1 MVRTVAHNIRAV
13 KETGSDLDVADKTR
27 DQALRE
33 RAQRVLPNGMYGHM
47 AVRPR
52 LPDAYPQFFERTSG
66 CRMWDVDGNEYID
79 FICAYGP
86 MIAGYGNER
95 IRAAADA
102 QRERL
107 DMANGPPAALLE
119 FAEKFTRQVSHA
131 DWAIFAKN
139 GNDATTV
146 CNMIA
151 RSRST
156 KRKILVCETAY
167 HGSQPWANRMSRGTP
182 PEEHVHYP
190 TYRFNDVESLT
201 AAADAAS
208 GDLAGIVVS
217 TYRHD
222 VPHTQEL
229 VDPAFARKVREI
241 CDAEGAALILD
252 DVRGGLRLSLD
263 ASWSEF
269 GIRPDLS
276 AWGKAI
282 ANGEPLAGVLGGDH
296 YRDAA
301 EKVFVTGSFWY
312 QGAPFAAASE
322 TLDVLAETDA
332 PRYMERLG
340 QQFRDGLYEQ
350 AQRHGHGIL
359 QSGPPQMPM
368 LQFEDD
374 PDTKKGFAFCVN
386 ALRHGVYLHPW
397 HNMFL
402 SVAHTEADIEEA
414 LEGTEKAFAELA

>member
-1 MVRTVAHNIRAV
+1 MPT
-13 KETGSDLDVADKTR
+13 KTN

-33 RAQRVLPNGMYGHM
+33 RAERVIPNGMYGHM

-52 LPDAYPQFFERTSG
+52 LPEAYPQFFERADG
-66 CRMWDVDGNEYID
+66 CRLWDVDGNEYID

-86 MIAGYGNER
+86 MIAGYGNPR
-95 IRAAADA
+95 IRAAADT

-107 DMANGPPAALLE
+107 DMGNGPPAVLVE

-131 DWAIFAKN
+131 EWAVFAKN

-151 RSRST
+151 RGRAS
-156 KRKILVCETAY
+156 KRKILVGETAY

-182 PEEHVHYP
+182 EEEHVHYP
-190 TYRFNDVESLT
+190 TYRFNDIDHLT
-201 AAADAAS
+201 AVAEAAS

-217 TYRHD
+217 TFRHD
-222 VPHTQEL
+222 VPHEQEL

-241 CDAEGAALILD
+241 CDAEDAALILD

-282 ANGEPLAGVLGGDH
+282 ANGEPLAAVLGTDA

-301 EKVFVTGSFWY
+301 QHVFFTGSFWY
-312 QGAPFAAASE
+312 QGAPFAAAIE
-322 TLDVLAETDA
+322 TLDVLAETDG
-332 PRYMERLG
+332 PRHMERVG
-340 QQFRDGLYEQ
+340 QQLRDGLYEQ
-350 AQRHGHGIL
+350 AQRHGHGIR

-368 LQFEDD
+368 IKFEDD
-374 PDTKKGFAFCVN
+374 PKTEKGNAFC
-386 ALRHGVYLHPW
+386 AAAMRHGVYLHPW

-402 SVAHTEADIEEA
+402 SVAHTEDDIAQA
-414 LEGTEKAFAELA
+414 LEGTDKAFAELS